1 MAGEAGE
8 KFGRD
13 EDADG
18 QTVVVEPQ
26 PGDLVK
32 RHRISTRLWH
42 WTNAIAIIVL
52 LMSGLSIFNAH
63 PRLYWGSYGAN
74 PDTPW
79 LEIGGEGTR
88 GYLQI
93 GETQITTTGVLG
105 RWREADGDTSTR
117 AFPSWATIPGYYS
130 LAAGRLW
137 HFFFAWIFVLSG
149 LAYWAWSFGNK
160 HIQRDLKPSRRE
172 LSLRHIWHD
181 ISQHARL
188 RFPTGAAALKYN
200 ILQKLSYLIV
210 LFVLLPLIVL
220 TGLTM
225 SPTMDAA
232 WPWLLDLFG
241 GRQSARSIHFIVA
254 FLIVAFIVVHLVM
267 VILAGPFNE
276 IRSMITGRFRLPGKR
291 EGAPPRRLEFAEE
304 QAQ

>member
-1 MAGEAGE
+1 MAGAEDGDC
-8 KFGRD
+8 GRD
-13 EDADG
+13 EKAEAGMTADA
-18 QTVVVEPQ
+18 PRS
-26 PGDLVK
+26 GDLVK
-32 RHRISTRLWH
+32 RHRLSTRLWH

-79 LEIGGEGTR
+79 LQISSEGTR

-93 GETQITTTGVLG
+93 GETRITTTGVLG
-105 RWREADGDTSTR
+105 RWREPDGDISTR
-117 AFPSWATIPGYYS
+117 AFPHWATIPGYYS

-137 HFFFAWIFVLSG
+137 HFFFAWVLVLSG
-149 LAYWAWSFGNK
+149 LAYWAWSFGNR
-160 HIQRDLKPSRRE
+160 HIQRDLKPSREE
-172 LSLRHIWHD
+172 LSPKHIWHD
-181 ISQHARL
+181 IASHARL

-225 SPTMDAA
+225 SPMMDAA

-254 FLIVAFIVVHLVM
+254 FLIVLFIAVHLAM
-267 VILAGPFNE
+267 VVLAGPFNE
-276 IRSMITGRFRLPGKR
+276 IRSMITGRFRLPKERGD
-291 EGAPPRRLEFAEE
+291 APRRHPEFAEE

>member
-1 MAGEAGE
+1 MAGEE
-8 KFGRD
+8 FGRRD
-13 EDADG
+13 DADG
-18 QTVVVEPQ
+18 QTVAAEPQ
-26 PGDLVK
+26 PGDVVK
-32 RHRISTRLWH
+32 RHRISTRVWH

-137 HFFFAWIFVLSG
+137 HFFFAWVFVLSG
-149 LAYWAWSFGNK
+149 LAYWAWSFGNR
-160 HIQRDLKPSRRE
+160 HIQRDLKPSRKE
-172 LSLRHIWHD
+172 LSPKHIWHD

-254 FLIVAFIVVHLVM
+254 FLIVTFIVVHLVM

-291 EGAPPRRLEFAEE
+291 EDTPPRRPEFAEE

>member
-1 MAGEAGE
+1 MADEAEMDVGQGEA
-8 KFGRD
+8 KS
-13 EDADG
+13 
-18 QTVVVEPQ
+18 VVSAEPQ
-26 PGDLVK
+26 PGELVK

-88 GYLQI
+88 GYIQI
-93 GETQITTTGVLG
+93 GETQITTTGVVG
-105 RWREADGDTSTR
+105 RWREPDGDTSTR

-130 LAAGRLW
+130 LAMGRLW

-149 LAYWAWSFGNK
+149 LAYWAWSFGNR
-160 HIQRDLKPSRRE
+160 HVQRDLTPKRKE
-172 LSLRHIWHD
+172 LSLKHIWHD

-188 RFPTGAAALKYN
+188 RFPTGAAALNYN

-210 LFVLLPLIVL
+210 LFVLLPLIIL

-254 FLIVAFIVVHLVM
+254 FLIGVFIVVHLVM
-267 VILAGPFNE
+267 VLLAGPFNE
-276 IRSMITGRFRLPGKR
+276 IRSMITGKFRLPKER
-291 EGAPPRRLEFAEE
+291 EPKLAPPETPAEE
-304 QAQ
+304 TA

>member
-1 MAGEAGE
+1 MAGEVGAETKPDENNG
-8 KFGRD
+8 GRP
-13 EDADG
+13 A
-18 QTVVVEPQ
+18 TIEPQ

-79 LEIGGEGTR
+79 LQIGGEGTR

-117 AFPSWATIPGYYS
+117 AFPSWATIPGFYS
-130 LAAGRLW
+130 LAIGRLW

-149 LAYWAWSFGNK
+149 LAYWAWSFGNR
-160 HIQRDLKPSRRE
+160 HIQRDLAPNRGE
-172 LSLRHIWHD
+172 LSPRHIWHD

-200 ILQKLSYLIV
+200 ILQKISYLIV

-225 SPTMDAA
+225 SPSMDAA

-254 FLIVAFIVVHLVM
+254 FLIALFIVVHLVM
-267 VILAGPFNE
+267 VAVAGPFNE
-276 IRSMITGRFRLPGKR
+276 IRSMITGKYRLPKER
-291 EGAPPRRLEFAEE
+291 EANPGAAETSAEE
-304 QAQ
+304 TA

>member
-1 MAGEAGE
+1 MARE
-8 KFGRD
+8 
-13 EDADG
+13 EDMAA
-18 QTVVVEPQ
+18 EPQ
-26 PGDLVK
+26 PGALVK
-32 RHRISTRLWH
+32 RHRFSTRLWH

-79 LEIGGEGTR
+79 LQISNEGDR

-105 RWREADGDTSTR
+105 RWREPDGDISTR
-117 AFPSWATIPGYYS
+117 AFPHWATIPGYYS

-149 LAYWAWSFGNK
+149 LAYWAWSFGNR
-160 HIQRDLKPSRRE
+160 HIQRDLKPSREE
-172 LSLRHIWHD
+172 LSPKHIWRD
-181 ISQHARL
+181 IASHARL

-225 SPTMDAA
+225 SPMMDTA

-254 FLIVAFIVVHLVM
+254 FLIVLFIIVHLAM
-267 VILAGPFNE
+267 VVLAGPFNE
-276 IRSMITGRFRLPGKR
+276 IRSMITGRFRLPNERGDAR
-291 EGAPPRRLEFAEE
+291 PPRPEFAEE

>member
-1 MAGEAGE
+1 MAIE
-8 KFGRD
+8 
-13 EDADG
+13 EDMAA
-18 QTVVVEPQ
+18 EPQ
-26 PGDLVK
+26 PGALVK

-79 LEIGGEGTR
+79 LQISNEGNR

-105 RWREADGDTSTR
+105 RWREPDGDISTR
-117 AFPSWATIPGYYS
+117 AFPHWATIPGYYS

-149 LAYWAWSFGNK
+149 LAYWAWSFGNR
-160 HIQRDLKPSRRE
+160 HIQRDLKPSRKE
-172 LSLRHIWHD
+172 LSPKHIWND
-181 ISQHARL
+181 IASHARL

-225 SPTMDAA
+225 SPMMDTA

-254 FLIVAFIVVHLVM
+254 FLIVLFIVVHLAM
-267 VILAGPFNE
+267 VVLAGPFNE
-276 IRSMITGRFRLPGKR
+276 VRSMITGKFRLPKARGDAR
-291 EGAPPRRLEFAEE
+291 PLRPEFAEE